1 MVSRILSADSHIL
14 EPGDL
19 WTTRMSA
26 KFRDRA
32 PTIIHEYNG
41 QTGDFLSCPPLP
53 AFNVT
58 SLGSAGI
65 PPAEQEKFSLGGY
78 QVCRP
83 GGWDPAARIKDMDL
97 DGVDVEM
104 FYCGLGM
111 FFYGHP
117 DDELQRD
124 LLRAYNDFAHE
135 YASYDPKRLIP
146 VASISMTDVEAAIGE
161 TERCA
166 KQGSRGV
173 FISCDPAP
181 ERRYDN
187 PMWEPFWSACEEM
200 DLPINIHILTG
211 QQGSGLGGNIIAN
224 YMKLHTFAMTSI
236 VEMITGGVFERH
248 PALKVVSVENDIGW
262 LAHHLKRL
270 EHASNRFARRF
281 PEMKMNAADYWR
293 RQVYATFQDDVPG
306 VRTRD
311 LIGVDKLM
319 WGSDYPHFDS
329 TFPHSREE
337 IAKNLDGVPEAEQ
350 ALILGGTMA
359 RIYKLS
365 PN

>member
-1 MVSRILSADSHIL
+1 MVSAIMSADSHIL

-19 WTTRMSA
+19 WTARMSA

-32 PTIIHEYNG
+32 PTIIHEANG
-41 QTGDFLSCPPLP
+41 QTGDFLFCPPLP
-53 AFNVT
+53 PFNVT

-65 PPAEQEKFSLGGY
+65 PVEEQEKFSLGGY
-78 QVCRP
+78 KVCRP
-83 GGWDPAARIKDMDL
+83 GGWDPAERIKDMDL
-97 DGVDVEM
+97 DGVDVEI

-111 FFYGHP
+111 FFYAYP
-117 DDELQRD
+117 DDEMQRD

-135 YASYDPKRLIP
+135 YASHDPTRLIP
-146 VASISMTDVEAAIGE
+146 IASISMTDVDDAIREA
-161 TERCA
+161 ERCA
-166 KQGSRGV
+166 KLGFRGV

-187 PMWEPFWSACEEM
+187 PIWEPFWTACEEM

-211 QQGSGLGGNIIAN
+211 QQGSGLGGNIVAS
-224 YMKLHTFAMTSI
+224 YMKLHTFAMTAI
-236 VEMITGGVFERH
+236 VEMITAGVLERH
-248 PALKVVSVENDIGW
+248 PNLKVVSVENDIGW

-270 EHASNRFARRF
+270 EHASNRFGRRF
-281 PEMKMNAADYWR
+281 PEMKLNAADYWR

-311 LIGVDKLM
+311 LIGVDRLM

-329 TFPHSREE
+329 TFPRSREE
-337 IAKNLDGVPEAEQ
+337 IAKNFDGVPEAEKAQ
-350 ALILGGTMA
+350 ILGGTMA
-359 RIYKLS
+359 RLYKLDGA
-365 PN
+365 